1 MITDQL
7 VQAFSWTLIHSLWQ
21 GLLLSVIT
29 GGVLMVTKR
38 SASVIR
44 YNLILLQLLL
54 FITGCAFTFAWEWQ
68 QHRLQPVDFLHLQA
82 DNIKQYT
89 QTIVSYFSAN
99 APVVLLL
106 WFVLFIARAVK
117 MMGGLV
123 YLRRAR
129 YKNIYSPEDYWKNK
143 IVLLCEQL
151 QIKKAVTLFE
161 SGYVKMPL
169 VIGHFKP
176 VILMPVGLLSGL
188 PASQVEAVLLHELAH
203 IRRNDYCINLLQ
215 NITEALF
222 FFNPGLLWISSLLR
236 EEREH
241 CCDDIALAQTNN
253 KRAFIEALISFK
265 EHSNNYVVAFPGKK
279 NHLLQRVSRIVHN
292 KNNTLN
298 PIEKVFFMTGILVL
312 AVIMTAAG
320 VMQVR
325 TIVKEEHT
333 IQEQRPVQKP
343 VVAKHKKIKQVQ
355 PAITAEEKEQVVLD
369 KEEILDDQE
378 QEVRDKELFIREK
391 EQAREQSIHN
401 NELFI
406 REKEHAREQSIHN
419 KEPFIREK
427 EQAREQSI
435 HDKEPFIREKE
446 QAREQSIHDKE
457 QFNRDE
463 KQFNREKEQ
472 FNREKEQARE
482 QSIHDKEQF
491 NREKEQAR
499 EQSIHDKEQFNRE
512 KEQAREQS
520 IHDKQQAQRDRDQAV
535 KDREQAVKD
544 RVQADKDRMQA
555 QRDRAQADRDRA
567 QADKDREQA
576 RRDKEQAQRDRLQAD
591 KEKEQA
597 MRDKQPQ

>member
-446 QAREQSIHDKE
+446 QAREQSIHDK
-457 QFNRDE
+457 
-463 KQFNREKEQ
+463 
-472 FNREKEQARE
+472 
-482 QSIHDKEQF
+482 
-491 NREKEQAR
+491 
-499 EQSIHDKEQFNRE
+499 
-512 KEQAREQS
+512 
-520 IHDKQQAQRDRDQAV
+520 QQAQRDRDQAV

>member
-29 GGVLMVTKR
+29 GVVLMLTKR
-38 SASVIR
+38 SPSAIR

-68 QHRLQPVDFLHLQA
+68 QNQLQPVDFLHLQA

-89 QTIVSYFSAN
+89 QTVISYFSAN
-99 APVVLLL
+99 APMVLLL

-129 YKNIYSPEDYWKNK
+129 YKNIYSPEDCWKSK

-176 VILMPVGLLSGL
+176 VILIPAGLLAGL
-188 PASQVEAVLLHELAH
+188 PASQIEAVLLHELAH
-203 IRRNDYCINLLQ
+203 IRRHDYFVNLLQ
-215 NITEALF
+215 NITEAIF

-236 EEREH
+236 DEREH
-241 CCDDIALAQTNN
+241 CCDDIALAQTKN
-253 KRAFIEALISFK
+253 KREFIEALISFK
-265 EHSNNYVVAFPGKK
+265 EHSNNYAVAFPGKK
-279 NHLLQRVSRIVHN
+279 NHLLQRVSRIIHN

-298 PIEKVFFMTGILVL
+298 PMEKVFFMMGILIL
-312 AVIMTAAG
+312 AMMVTAAG

-325 TIVKEEHT
+325 TIVKEEERT
-333 IQEQRPVQKP
+333 EIAVVQEQQPVQKP
-343 VVAKHKKIKQVQ
+343 VKPVVKHKKIKQVKEEKRVEH
-355 PAITAEEKEQVVLD
+355 AEAEEVARDREQEIRDKEQVLH
-369 KEEILDDQE
+369 DQE
-378 QEVRDKELFIREK
+378 QAAHDKEQIIRDE
-391 EQAREQSIHN
+391 ERVREQSI
-401 NELFI
+401 
-406 REKEHAREQSIHN
+406 R
-419 KEPFIREK
+419 
-427 EQAREQSI
+427 
-435 HDKEPFIREKE
+435 DKE
-446 QAREQSIHDKE
+446 
-457 QFNRDE
+457 
-463 KQFNREKEQ
+463 
-472 FNREKEQARE
+472 
-482 QSIHDKEQF
+482 
-491 NREKEQAR
+491 
-499 EQSIHDKEQFNRE
+499 
-512 KEQAREQS
+512 
-520 IHDKQQAQRDRDQAV
+520 QAQRDREQAV

-544 RVQADKDRMQA
+544 RMQADRDRMQA
-555 QRDRAQADRDRA
+555 QRDREQAV
-567 QADKDREQA
+567 KDREQA

-591 KEKEQA
+591 KEREQA